1 MSYISAKEAAQKWG
15 ISERMV
21 YKYCT
26 QNRIPEAYQDYGI
39 WFIPE
44 DAAKP
49 SRIKKDTVNTPQIP
63 PLLKNLIKQ
72 RDGKQ
77 YRGFYEYL
85 QINMVYSS
93 GRMASNRL
101 TRNQVEVL
109 YKKDR
114 IFTTSED
121 IKVNDIV
128 EARNHFL
135 CVDTILTNAT
145 KPLTQTFIN
154 QLQAQLLSDNCK
166 HRRHAPTPVGYRK
179 TPASKKFGKT
189 TPPAKISLA
198 MADLIEKYEAKK
210 SVDLEDILDFHAK
223 FERIRPYEDCNGRIG
238 RLIMLK
244 ECLRYSIIPFIIDD
258 KRRTGYLD
266 GIRCWDEDPDILMD
280 VCIEAQLR
288 FEAQT
293 ALQGLLECQDRFKRI
308 ATKNK

>member
-1 MSYISAKEAAQKWG
+1 MEYLTASEIAAKWNV
-15 ISERMV
+15 SEQLVRRH
-21 YKYCT
+21 CRE
-26 QNRIPEAYQDYGI
+26 NRIPDTYQEFGTWY
-39 WFIPE
+39 IPA
-44 DAAKP
+44 DAEKP
-49 SRIKKDTVNTPQIP
+49 ARKQKEVKPTPI
-63 PLLKNLIKQ
+63 LLKKILKQ

-135 CVDTILTNAT
+135 CVDTILTNAM
-145 KPLTQTFIN
+145 KPLTQTLIN
-154 QLQAQLLSDNCK
+154 QLQAQLLSDSCK

-189 TPPAKISLA
+189 TSPAKISAA
-198 MADLIEKYEAKK
+198 MADLIEKYETKK
-210 SVDLEDILDFHAK
+210 TVDLEDILDFHVK
-223 FERIRPYEDCNGRIG
+223 FERIRPYEDCNGRVG

-244 ECLRYSIIPFIIDD
+244 ECLRHGIIPFIIDD
-258 KRRTGYLD
+258 KHRTGYLD
-266 GIRCWDEDPDILMD
+266 GIRCWDDDPDVLID

-288 FEAQT
+288 FEAQI
-293 ALQGLLECQDRFKRI
+293 ALQGLLECQSRYTGACRKGSNR
-308 ATKNK
+308 